1 MVGILEIPDAY
12 LGGLPLLCAL
22 CGLGLVIGVLTGL
35 FGVGG
40 AFLITPMLNVLF
52 GIDYQIAVGSS
63 LCFTIGAGANG
74 LARHARLKNVE
85 VKSMVLL
92 GVGGIC
98 GAWLGAILNEFL
110 KSTFGEHD
118 YTLVMHGLFVLVLT
132 FTAWLIF
139 RGSSADKHGL
149 SLLQRVRLP
158 PYIDLPGAELSHVSL
173 IGMCLAG
180 LSIGVMGG
188 LLGIGGGVLFM
199 PLLILVV
206 GLGAHQAVGTSLGVV
221 LFTSIS
227 GTIKYGLAGKVY
239 LSIAL
244 ALLVGSTI
252 GIQVGAS
259 LCQKLPAT
267 KLRRYFS
274 ALVLLVVILLAV
286 ELARHLLPH

>member
-1 MVGILEIPDAY
+1 MVEIFAIPDAY

-85 VKSMVLL
+85 VKSMVIL
-92 GVGGIC
+92 GGGGVC
-98 GAWLGAILNEFL
+98 GAWLGAVLNGFL
-110 KSTFGEHD
+110 KSTFGAHD
-118 YTLVMHGLFVLVLT
+118 YTLVMHGLFILVLT
-132 FTAWLIF
+132 LTAWLIF
-139 RGSSADKHGL
+139 RGASAGKRRL

-158 PYIDLPGAELSHVSL
+158 PYIDLPGAELSRVSL
-173 IGMCLAG
+173 VGMCLAG
-180 LSIGVMGG
+180 LSIGVMKG

-199 PLLILVV
+199 PVLILVV
-206 GLGAHQAVGTSLGVV
+206 GLRPHQAVGTSLGVV
-221 LFTSIS
+221 LFSSIS
-227 GTIKYGLAGKVY
+227 GTIKYGVAEKVY

-252 GIQVGAS
+252 GIQVGAW
-259 LCQKLPAT
+259 LCQKLPGT
-267 KLRRYFS
+267 KLRRYFA
-274 ALVLLVVILLAV
+274 ALVLAVVAMLAV
-286 ELARHLLPH
+286 AMVEDLIR